1 MDLFSTTVL
10 ARVVEALDEPA
21 SFLLDSFFPMVQT
34 DPLGREEIYFDI
46 DESKPRLTP
55 FCSPLI
61 AGRVVEDQGYS
72 TKSFKPAYAKDKRR
86 FLPNAPLRRRRG
98 ETIGGALTPM
108 QRRQAQLAE
117 SLEDQLEMLTRREEV
132 MAAEALTTGKV
143 TVTGDG
149 YPTMVVDFGRDPAL
163 TVSLADDDRWGE
175 TGVKPVDGIEDWAAL
190 IQEKSGAVV
199 RDVIMDPKAW
209 KIFRADPHVEKLL
222 DMRRGGDPTL
232 QVGPMARGQGQQKA
246 RYVGSIG
253 DFDFW
258 VYQDVYVDPAD
269 PTQATKLL
277 MPDHSVIMASRG
289 DAATGRGGLEGTRA
303 YGVIQDEKANYQSPR
318 YFTKSWLEEDP
329 ALRWLLMQSAPLVVP
344 YRPNASLSATV
355 R

>member
-1 MDLFSTTVL
+1 MDLFSTSVL
-10 ARVVEALDEPA
+10 ARVVESLDEPA
-21 SFLLDSFFPMVQT
+21 SFLLDAFFPMVQT

-86 FLPNAPLRRRRG
+86 FLPNAPLRRLRG
-98 ETIGGALTPM
+98 ETIGGNLTPM
-108 QRRQAQLAE
+108 ERRQAQLAE

-143 TVTGDG
+143 TVEGEG
-149 YPTMVVDFGRDPAL
+149 YPTTVVDFGRDPAL
-163 TVSLADDDRWGE
+163 TVTLSGGARWGE
-175 TGVKPVDGIEDWAAL
+175 TGVKPLDGVEEWAAL
-190 IQEKSGAVV
+190 IQEKSGAVA
-199 RDVIMDPKAW
+199 RDVVMDPKAW
-209 KIFRADPHVEKLL
+209 RIFRADEQVEKLL
-222 DMRRGGDPTL
+222 DLRRGGDPSL

-258 VYQDVYVDPAD
+258 VYQDVYVDPD
-269 PTQATKLL
+269 DETQATKLL
-277 MPDHSVIMASRG
+277 MPEHSVTMAARG
-289 DAATGRGGLEGTRA
+289 DGDSGRGGLEGARA
-303 YGVIQDEKANYQSPR
+303 YGAIQDEAASYQSTR
-318 YFTKSWLEEDP
+318 FFTKSWLEEDP
-329 ALRWLLMQSAPLVVP
+329 AVRWLLLQSAPLVVP
-344 YRPNASLSATV
+344 YRPNASFSAVV